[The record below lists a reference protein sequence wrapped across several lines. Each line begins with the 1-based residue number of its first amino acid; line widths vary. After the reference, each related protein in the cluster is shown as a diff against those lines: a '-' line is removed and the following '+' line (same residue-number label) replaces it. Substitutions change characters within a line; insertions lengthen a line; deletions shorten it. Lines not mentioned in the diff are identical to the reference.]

1 MSSKRKNTPT
11 KLPKEEGQLVL
22 GLSCSGSSYDM
33 LEENEENVAHSNC
46 DTDTDQDTAEEIL
59 SLDRVKE
66 RPLQQCDLDDG
77 HRSRPATDGESE
89 SEQEDRSRLDG
100 HHSALRPLSPPASKT
115 SSSPLSA
122 LFPSQ
127 RRSMETV
134 LKRLNSKAN
143 DVPSETT
150 LNSGQEISDSPKVM
164 DTVQA
169 VLAGEA
175 TLSEKER
182 QISEMINHLQNIR
195 ENLSKQKDQEPQ
207 FSAQASKSKT
217 GGNQYKDKVE
227 PIPTPGSPAS
237 NFASNSS
244 QKSES
249 SSPLASSSLPYAVYS
264 SVSATDMRQTSP
276 NIASGSSPPTKWTRD
291 LESVTYKPLMTKYS
305 SPPTPPDQDGP
316 LNLSKPK
323 SEAKS
328 KNVSGYSGQGRNS
341 QDDGHGAIKR
351 EATTPPPAHANHI
364 KRPTP
369 NSISQSGTIQSGSK
383 SSILSQHQRRSP
395 LNSSPIPAT
404 STPGP
409 TPVTEVPLMAAIRH
423 NPFGLPAHYVTN
435 PFLSLPP
442 NFPLG
447 SLGTPSPS
455 DTDKLMY
462 LHTQE
467 SYVQELLARQMA
479 ASVSGPVFP
488 GLPHHFPIYAS
499 TPAPPLPTMP
509 QMTGGKDPA
518 PPMSASGDENQSSY
532 VQHLQSKMFGAKII
546 RSQRE
551 KSDPGRPHIK
561 RPMNAFMV
569 WAREERRKILKACP
583 DMHNSNISKI
593 LGAKWKSMSNA
604 DKQPYYEEQS
614 RLSKLHMEKHPDYR
628 YRPRPRKNGKVK
640 KMLSDMPPSRAGSEV
655 GASSGTALSLPL
667 DNHQPPPLMIGA
679 LYPNLHI
686 LSDQRPRP
694 KRTCIVDGKKLRISE
709 YKALMK
715 NRRQD
720 IRRVWYGDGS
730 SNFPEDGDEE
740 DNSTNFDSAFL
751 QRDMGSP
758 SHSPRGGASTSSPSH
773 GGASP
778 SQRRSVSPSN
788 LNGMDHSSDDSGD
801 ESFSNHHNNNMP
813 NSKSHGPNFL
823 YDESKMTAA
832 QFPFHHA
839 LQHSQSA
846 SLGLRL
852 DLPFASTPSGLLKPE
867 AGVVFPKQGAAPFN
881 LSLSQD
887 SLLSATGRSIGD
899 SDKRSLETHSIK
911 LEPVFPHLASM
922 SDTNGASL

>member
-1 MSSKRKNTPT
+1 
-11 KLPKEEGQLVL
+11 
-22 GLSCSGSSYDM
+22 
-33 LEENEENVAHSNC
+33 
-46 DTDTDQDTAEEIL
+46 
-59 SLDRVKE
+59 
-66 RPLQQCDLDDG
+66 
-77 HRSRPATDGESE
+77 
-89 SEQEDRSRLDG
+89 
-100 HHSALRPLSPPASKT
+100 
-115 SSSPLSA
+115 
-122 LFPSQ
+122 
-127 RRSMETV
+127 
-134 LKRLNSKAN
+134 
-143 DVPSETT
+143 
-150 LNSGQEISDSPKVM
+150 
-164 DTVQA
+164 
-169 VLAGEA
+169 
-175 TLSEKER
+175 
-182 QISEMINHLQNIR
+182 
-195 ENLSKQKDQEPQ
+195 
-207 FSAQASKSKT
+207 
-217 GGNQYKDKVE
+217 
-227 PIPTPGSPAS
+227 
-237 NFASNSS
+237 
-244 QKSES
+244 
-249 SSPLASSSLPYAVYS
+249 
-264 SVSATDMRQTSP
+264 MRQTSP

-628 YRPRPRKNGKVK
+628 YRPRP
-640 KMLSDMPPSRAGSEV
+640 
-655 GASSGTALSLPL
+655 
-667 DNHQPPPLMIGA
+667 
-679 LYPNLHI
+679 
-686 LSDQRPRP
+686 

-823 YDESKMTAA
+823 YDESKMSAA